1 MALRRLQSLCSLY
14 RTAGIRESSYLLGSS
29 RSYSTAISIAPELNR
44 RSVSSCFYKAHNA
57 FPLTRGST
65 MTPRSTM
72 AAELLIFSNDTRSL
86 STQVKA
92 PPQARQM
99 GALKVSMTSPGFIY
113 EPYAP
118 REQIPFWRRW
128 FTRSGWKRTKDDI
141 ILELK
146 SAYAINKL
154 RKSGY
159 SKQKFYN
166 EAVELYLEALKNE
179 IKQRESVWSKVH
191 WEMFMPTVKMRTL
204 RARLAID
211 RNDHNK
217 VFIQLTLEF
226 LTKQRF
232 EAYNSKGD
240 VVAGDKSKEVLVR
253 DIWFQA
259 LPGINFGSSRCIE
272 AWSSLS
278 NKPEWG
284 TGNICSLN
292 MMLCPILIHI
302 VSHNAMPLSLL
313 KGNWTGQ
320 VDFEADG
327 IIAMCLNQHVCREN
341 PIKQQ

>member
-1 MALRRLQSLCSLY
+1 MALRRLQTLRSLY

-29 RSYSTAISIAPELNR
+29 RSYSTAISNVPELNQ
-44 RSVSSCFYKAHNA
+44 RSVSSCLYKAHDA
-57 FPLTRGST
+57 FPLTHGST
-65 MTPRSTM
+65 MTLCSTM

-141 ILELK
+141 IVELK

-166 EAVELYLEALKNE
+166 EAVELYKEINTLMANGDKSLLRKAVTEKMYSALKNE
-179 IKQRESVWSKVH
+179 IKQRESVWSKVY
-191 WEMFMPTVKMRTL
+191 WEMIMPIVKMRTL
-204 RARLAID
+204 RARLIGVD
-211 RNDHNK
+211 RNDLNK

-226 LTKQRF
+226 LTKQ
-232 EAYNSKGD
+232 
-240 VVAGDKSKEVLVR
+240 VLVR
-253 DIWFQA
+253 DIWVFEKS
-259 LPGINFGSSRCIE
+259 LFHPGAYWRLCGRISTKSS
-272 AWSSLS
+272 
-278 NKPEWG
+278 
-284 TGNICSLN
+284 
-292 MMLCPILIHI
+292 
-302 VSHNAMPLSLL
+302 
-313 KGNWTGQ
+313 
-320 VDFEADG
+320 
-327 IIAMCLNQHVCREN
+327 
-341 PIKQQ
+341 